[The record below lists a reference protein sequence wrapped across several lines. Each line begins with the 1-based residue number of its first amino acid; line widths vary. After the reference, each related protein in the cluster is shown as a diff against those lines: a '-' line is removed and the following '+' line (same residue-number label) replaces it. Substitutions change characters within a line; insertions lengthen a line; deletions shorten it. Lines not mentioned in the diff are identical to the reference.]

1 MVLTTKSESN
11 ESEIRSRRR
20 RQTRDLVDFPS
31 FAPEGSGE

>member
-11 ESEIRSRRR
+11 ESEIRSRR